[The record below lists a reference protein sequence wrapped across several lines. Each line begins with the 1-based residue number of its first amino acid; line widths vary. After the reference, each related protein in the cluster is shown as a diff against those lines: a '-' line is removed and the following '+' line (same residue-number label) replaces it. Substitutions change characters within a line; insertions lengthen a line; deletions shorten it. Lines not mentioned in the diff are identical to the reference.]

1 MNTTTFC
8 QSYIDLAH
16 QMLSISKKPMEIEN
30 ERKQLKQQSK
40 DYVNYL
46 EKFEASFEEY
56 PALKTELLANLSNF
70 RVGAFIEY
78 QLDLFHAELKKAEE
92 LKAEIQKEIAG
103 LRNDFTDESK
113 EWLPEE
119 ESDIIS
125 CFRYLEST
133 NVPLVISFLNDR
145 LIRLKARKESYLQEK
160 RRLLDVAK
168 AGEQQAKE
176 ARRLREIEDAQKRG
190 IALTQLEKDEQ
201 QKQADE
207 EFKRDRNRRIIKKI

>member
-40 DYVNYL
+40 DYVDYL
-46 EKFEASFEEY
+46 EKFEAFFEEY
-56 PALKTELLANLSNF
+56 PALKIELLTNLSNF

-78 QLDLFHAELKKAEE
+78 QLDLFHTELKKVEDLE
-92 LKAEIQKEIAG
+92 VEIQKEIVG
-103 LRNDFTDESK
+103 LRNDFTEESK

-133 NVPLVISFLNDR
+133 NISLVVSFLNDR

-160 RRLLDVAK
+160 RRLLDAAN
-168 AGEQQAKE
+168 AGKRQTEKE
-176 ARRLREIEDAQKRG
+176 KELQELQEKLKRG
-190 IALTQLEKDEQ
+190 IALTQLEKEER
-201 QKQADE
+201 QKKAQEAY
-207 EFKRDRNRRIIKKI
+207 KASTRIRRKK